1 MMLSQDR
8 IRRYETGEVNYLPFV
23 APPGQP
29 CFFPS
34 SNEAR
39 EFFEAAQGAS
49 EGRFENRITFES
61 LERLSYFEP
70 AVRIDA
76 ISPTPL
82 RMILA
87 KKDFLIPIDI
97 ALAAYARAHEPKSV
111 VFLEGGHLGKSEG
124 DDFET
129 ASAAAR
135 DWFVQWLK
143 PSDVK
148 ASHLPAVDGIPQITV
163 RGLKRKL
170 DAKEDVFVLDVREP
184 HEHKVANLGAPL
196 IPVGD
201 IERRATELADKRNS
215 EIVVYCKVGIRS
227 QKAALTLKQAGF
239 TDISNLTGGIQAW
252 AEKIDPSMPKS

>member
-1 MMLSQDR
+1 MLSQDR

-34 SNEAR
+34 SEEAR
-39 EFFEAAQGAS
+39 EFFEAAHVAS

-87 KKDFLIPIDI
+87 KKDFLVPTDI
-97 ALAAYARAHEPKSV
+97 ALAAYGRAHEPKSL
-111 VFLEGGHLGKSEG
+111 VFLEGGHLGQSEG
-124 DDFET
+124 EDFET

-143 PSDVK
+143 PSSVK
-148 ASHLPAVDGIPQITV
+148 LPVVDGILQISV
-163 RGLKRKL
+163 QELKRKL
-170 DAKEDVFVLDVREP
+170 DAKEDVLVLDVREP
-184 HEHKVANLGAPL
+184 HEHRIVNLGTSL

-201 IERRATELADKRNS
+201 IERRVSELADNKNS
-215 EIVVYCKVGIRS
+215 EIVVYCKAGVRS
-227 QKAALTLKQAGF
+227 QKAALALKRAGF
-239 TDISNLTGGIQAW
+239 TNIANLTGGILAW
-252 AEKIDPSMPKS
+252 AEKIDGSMEKH